1 MIFKVT
7 QPDYIFG
14 LILGM
19 VLGVAISAIAYLA
32 TYRRPP
38 CPTIIEL
45 RGTDTVTCQAESFQ
59 DVIEGKVPCLS

>member
-14 LILGM
+14 LILGVVFGAM
-19 VLGVAISAIAYLA
+19 ISFFTILIIHKE
-32 TYRRPP
+32 RR

-45 RGTDTVTCQAESFQ
+45 RGTDTTACQAESFQ
-59 DVIEGKVPCLS
+59 DVIDGKVPCLS